1 MPSLEDLEN
10 LALLGL
16 GGALGRSPKGTARAL
31 AKGGRFVARRY
42 PLGLVAL
49 GVYEAYDRGYLSRD
63 RAERLLRDLRET
75 AGEPASGQGGDPTFG
90 ADMGVLGGVNV
101 VKKSKR
107 KVSKAN
113 KAMKQA
119 MKATKNNFK
128 QATKIASKA
137 NPATKSKI
145 GKGATKAKRLARK
158 IRKSVWGVTKR
169 FKK

>member
-16 GGALGRSPKGTARAL
+16 GGALGRNPKGTAKAL
-31 AKGGRFVARRY
+31 ARGGRFVARRY

-63 RAERLLRDLRET
+63 RAERLFRDLRET
-75 AGEPASGQGGDPTFG
+75 AGDPVPGQGGDPTFG
-90 ADMGVLGGVNV
+90 MGASAVLPTKV
-101 VKKSKR
+101 KR

-119 MKATKNNFK
+119 MKSN
-128 QATKIASKA
+128 
-137 NPATKSKI
+137 
-145 GKGATKAKRLARK
+145 
-158 IRKSVWGVTKR
+158 
-169 FKK
+169 

>member
-31 AKGGRFVARRY
+31 AKGTRFVARRY
-42 PLGLVAL
+42 PVGLVAL

-63 RAERLLRDLRET
+63 RAERMLRDIRDV

-90 ADMGVLGGVNV
+90 AAVAPKVR
-101 VKKSKR
+101 R
-107 KVSKAN
+107 KVTKAN
-113 KAMKQA
+113 KAMKMA

-128 QATKIASKA
+128 KATKIASRA
-137 NPATKSKI
+137 NPVTKSKI
-145 GKGATKAKRLARK
+145 GKGKSFAQKTARR
-158 IRKSVWGVTKR
+158 IRKAIWGSLRRRK
-169 FKK
+169 